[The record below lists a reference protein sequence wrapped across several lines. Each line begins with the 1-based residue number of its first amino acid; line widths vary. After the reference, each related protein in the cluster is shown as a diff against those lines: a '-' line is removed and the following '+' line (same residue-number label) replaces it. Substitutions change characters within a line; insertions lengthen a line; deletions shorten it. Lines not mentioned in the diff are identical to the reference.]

1 MPGDPA
7 ATTYEQWVRTVH
19 AWSVDES
26 VSLAGLPALTE
37 DSLPAAAYDRL
48 ITHLNE
54 SLEKVADTWARS
66 LTKVA
71 ESIGAPSDL
80 AVDLVA
86 LRRKLARRLELAR
99 HPGLPE
105 VLRRAYSGAVDRSVR
120 QAQQQLEDAIK
131 ELGRSGRTPSA
142 LVDELYRVV
151 RGELFRHSPG
161 VHRRHPRWQVHR
173 QPPPRRPHP
182 GCAVGSRPAAN
193 PSDHPLARE
202 SELSCP
208 IAVNPWFGWSAA

>member
-151 RGELFRHSPG
+151 RENSFVTVLGYTADTPG
-161 VHRRHPRWQVHR
+161 GRFTANH
-173 QPPPRRPHP
+173 
-182 GCAVGSRPAAN
+182 RPADPTPVAQSV
-193 PSDHPLARE
+193 PDRPRTRRIIL
-202 SELSCP
+202 
-208 IAVNPWFGWSAA
+208 